1 MLFYSVLDEKDRGT
15 VDLAR
20 GWLVEEI
27 LVAERCFYW
36 ASEENVRVQWKL
48 LVENV
53 AQFFLVNKM
62 LESERN
68 TVCAKE
74 LLESTRLDR
83 NMWNYVSS
91 ARVML
96 TPLWMCGARLTYLFG
111 ITPEEEKRVQNVI
124 HAHSEK
130 AWHDG
135 ARQIFDFFVSRVA
148 YGHERT
154 FQSMSHA
161 ESVVR
166 ILETVATHLCNAFA
180 SLQRGHEFERCHTFS
195 EVALQKITN
204 VLVDR
209 FVVMRPKLE
218 PFAVEDN
225 FSILLPSPSFF

>member
-1 MLFYSVLDEKDRGT
+1 MLFYSVLDEKDRRT

-53 AQFFLVNKM
+53 AQFFLVNKV

-74 LLESTRLDR
+74 LLETTKLDR
-83 NMWNYVSS
+83 NMWRYVSS

-111 ITPEEEKRVQNVI
+111 ITPEEEQRVQNII

-130 AWHDG
+130 R
-135 ARQIFDFFVSRVA
+135 ARQGETNIRFFRESGRVRSRAHASFDVARGECGENTRDGGDASVQRVRVSAGGIHVQTVSNFFGSRSQNHDRPRRQIR
-148 YGHERT
+148 GDETKIRT
-154 FQSMSHA
+154 FRS
-161 ESVVR
+161 
-166 ILETVATHLCNAFA
+166 
-180 SLQRGHEFERCHTFS
+180 GG
-195 EVALQKITN
+195 
-204 VLVDR
+204 
-209 FVVMRPKLE
+209 
-218 PFAVEDN
+218 
-225 FSILLPSPSFF
+225 